1 MCLVH
6 FSLETKPW
14 DVFRVTSGEDVSDW
28 DTQWNA
34 CFLFIRTIF
43 CCILFV
49 FVLWTSVISKMTF
62 LIMTS
67 NIYPPL
73 LENNL
78 KSLNGTLFYGNQF
91 SSSTDVRWIWGILIA
106 VTAPYLFTVLK
117 QLWTLLLKKTWPM
130 KWSTLF
136 LVNFLYL

>member
-1 MCLVH
+1 MCSVH
-6 FSLETKPW
+6 FSCETKPW
-14 DVFRVTSGEDVSDW
+14 DVFRVTTGEDVSDL
-28 DTQWNA
+28 DSQSNA
-34 CFLFIRTIF
+34 CFLFVRTIF
-43 CCILFV
+43 CFVLFV
-49 FVLWTSVISKMTF
+49 IVLLTSVISKMTF

-91 SSSTDVRWIWGILIA
+91 SSSTDIRWIWGILIA

-117 QLWTLLLKKTWPM
+117 QLLTLLLKTTWPM
-130 KWSTLF
+130 KWSTLI